1 MSTKLRRN
9 RIIEIITTKC
19 VNKQDDLANILI
31 KEGFSVTQATV
42 SRDIKELGIIK
53 IKGSDGKS
61 KYAIPEQNQSHE
73 VSDEK
78 VITLLKTF
86 IVSVEAAKNLVVI
99 KTLSGNGSACGM
111 AIDNLKPDGVVGSI
125 AGDDTLLIV
134 THDDNDANKVVNY
147 IKEIIKKWLVF

>member
-147 IKEIIKKWLVF
+147 IKEIIKK